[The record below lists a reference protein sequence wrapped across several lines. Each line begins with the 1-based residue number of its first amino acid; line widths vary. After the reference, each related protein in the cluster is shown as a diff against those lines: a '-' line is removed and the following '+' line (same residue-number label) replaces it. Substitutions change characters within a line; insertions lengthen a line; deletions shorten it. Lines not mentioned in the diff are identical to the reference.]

1 MVYPRS
7 CPLCEDDYRLPIR
20 GRTAV
25 GIVSEFHH
33 TTARSRPGGTPSPWL
48 LGLPGRLLTL
58 RCVAC
63 RGEYAWDYFA
73 EPLPVAGGRAG
84 TGGAVMAEQ
93 RKGKLEVGA
102 RVRMEE
108 TGRTGTI
115 REVVETRARRLYYV
129 VHDRTAPEGSAP
141 HAGEPPDQFGTYA
154 VADTLAVLP

>member
-1 MVYPRS
+1 MVYPRR
-7 CPLCEDDYRLPIR
+7 CPLCGGDYRVIASR
-20 GRTAV
+20 G
-25 GIVSEFHH
+25 GVSVPSDTRHA
-33 TTARSRPGGTPSPWL
+33 TLSAGPGGTPSPREPT
-48 LGLPGRLLTL
+48 LPGRLLTL
-58 RCVAC
+58 RCLAC
-63 RGEYAWDYFA
+63 RGEYIWDYFA

-84 TGGAVMAEQ
+84 TGGAAMAEQ

-154 VADTLAVLP
+154 VADTLAVLS